1 MGYRGFRIQGF
12 GMRFGVKIPVGI
24 GATNTVH
31 FLEFLLGG
39 IASGKLYNWQT
50 SNCNRRYSCD
60 GQLKPREKL
69 ENVLARIAEMGV
81 ELLFAPTYSP
91 DSTRSK
97 QNVMGV
103 LIMYGSKNRA

>member
-12 GMRFGVKIPVGI
+12 GMWFGVKIPVGI
-24 GATNTVH
+24 GVTNTVH

-50 SNCNRRYSCD
+50 SNCNRRYSF
-60 GQLKPREKL
+60 KPRLHYAQFLVRHGGEVL
-69 ENVLARIAEMGV
+69 ENVLAGIAEMGV

-91 DSTRSK
+91 DSTR
-97 QNVMGV
+97 
-103 LIMYGSKNRA
+103 